1 MGSPNRHLAGLL
13 SDDRELNRTVQLNR
27 RIYPTTDLA
36 RSEAREI
43 SAVEP
48 IVKPAGRAAE
58 LAAQ

>member
-1 MGSPNRHLAGLL
+1 
-13 SDDRELNRTVQLNR
+13 LNRTVQLNR

-36 RSEAREI
+36 RSEI